1 MSANA
6 MPWAIDLD
14 VSKGRKPQTDAGSP
28 ADELSVLGLVELI
41 LKQPARLEQMIR
53 HPALATQLAPRFL
66 AISLASFAL
75 FGVAMAL
82 VFGAAGVWP
91 RLTSFADVLHGA
103 GGWPLVFAEAGGS
116 ALLSHWLDG
125 GALVLIA
132 AYAFGLVAASGV
144 CLPSL
149 YFYGLLAGVRLSML
163 DVVLHTLKSKATA
176 AVALIGLLPIYA
188 AVALA
193 MVIFPA
199 PLAIRAP
206 VFWLGLILPFLAG
219 LWGTWSLYRGFLQLS
234 DTLPSDC
241 RGQRRCFLRRLVLA
255 WAACYSAVTPV
266 LIFTLW
272 QRLA

>member
-1 MSANA
+1 M
-6 MPWAIDLD
+6 D
-14 VSKGRKPQTDAGSP
+14 VDAGKSTKARVGAGSSASAP
-28 ADELSVLGLVELI
+28 GMLDLVELI
-41 LKQPARLEQMIR
+41 LKQSGRLDQLIR
-53 HPALATQLAPRFL
+53 EPALAKHLAPRFL
-66 AISLASFAL
+66 AIALASFAL
-75 FGVAMAL
+75 FGVAMSL

-91 RLTSFADVLHGA
+91 RLTSLTDVLHGD
-103 GGWPLVFAEAGGS
+103 GGWPLVFADAHGS
-116 ALLSHWLDG
+116 SILSHWLDG
-125 GALVLIA
+125 GAWVLIA
-132 AYAFGLVAASGV
+132 AYAFGLIAASGI

-149 YFYGLLAGVRLSML
+149 YFYGLLAGVRMSML

-188 AVALA
+188 ALALA
-193 MVIFPA
+193 VVIVPA
-199 PLAIRAP
+199 PAAIRGP

-219 LWGTWSLYRGFLQLS
+219 LWGTWSLYRGFLGLTE
-234 DTLPSDC
+234 TLPSEC